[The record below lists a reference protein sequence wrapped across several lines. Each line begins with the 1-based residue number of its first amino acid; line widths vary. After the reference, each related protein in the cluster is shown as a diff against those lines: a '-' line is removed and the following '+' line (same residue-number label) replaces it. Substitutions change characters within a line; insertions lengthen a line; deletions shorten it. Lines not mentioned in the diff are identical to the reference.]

1 MGVTGR
7 DEVLLI
13 LGVNS
18 FESDSDL
25 DIEAFSWQDTST
37 CPFSTS
43 VLESFGLKPTFGIRF
58 FREDLLRGGG
68 GGGGAAEEEVGPGEL
83 EVKEKLTLL
92 GVGLGVGGILM
103 TTESSGERLV
113 ALEGICKERLL
124 RLHCWTFAEV
134 SSVIAEE
141 DPSSAF
147 LSRTKIKVN
156 KRATWEL
163 KQTQLFHKRS
173 DATNNTRLSDQLD
186 IY

>member
-13 LGVNS
+13 LGVNN

-25 DIEAFSWQDTST
+25 GIEAFSCNAGGQDTSPA

-43 VLESFGLKPTFGIRF
+43 VLESFGLNPTFGIRF
-58 FREDLLRGGG
+58 FREDLLLGGWGG
-68 GGGGAAEEEVGPGEL
+68 GGGGAEEEAGPGAGEL

-92 GVGLGVGGILM
+92 GVGLGILM
-103 TTESSGERLV
+103 TMESSGERLV

-124 RLHCWTFAEV
+124 RLHCWTFSQV
-134 SSVIAEE
+134 SSIIAQE

-147 LSRTKIKVN
+147 L
-156 KRATWEL
+156 L
-163 KQTQLFHKRS
+163 KT
-173 DATNNTRLSDQLD
+173 
-186 IY
+186 

>member
-25 DIEAFSWQDTST
+25 DIEAFSWQETST

-58 FREDLLRGGG
+58 FREDLVL
-68 GGGGAAEEEVGPGEL
+68 GGAGPGEI

-141 DPSSAF
+141 DLSSAF
-147 LSRTKIKVN
+147 LSRTKMKVN
-156 KRATWEL
+156 KRIIWEL
-163 KQTQLFHKRS
+163 KQTQLFHKR
-173 DATNNTRLSDQLD
+173 QH
-186 IY
+186 